1 MAFRNVPIDVNI
13 RNTKN
18 VEGDIIKVE
27 MPSAYD
33 EVLGYPEFGMFG
45 EFGDR
50 VYPNLQSNN
59 ITVGGSKNATGTVE
73 SQTKNTVTKTGDAEK
88 MNGDNVEPIKKEEV
102 ESKVLKITPGL
113 ALPLNNPLNRFASY
127 NYVYTIGCLTNDE
140 LNNPDSTY
148 RIKDPQNVLLKTG
161 GTSGV
166 KGMARTAY
174 EQNGIKLEYF
184 IDNLEIQTFIAPNPK
199 SRNTQATSFQFEVHE
214 PYSMGL
220 FLQTLQL
227 CSLKAGH
234 DNYLQAP
241 YVLIIEFKGWDSN
254 GDPVYPDSSLG
265 MRKVMPFKWTNAG
278 FSVEASGSVYSVK
291 GVPWNDVAF
300 SDQVQK
306 LPIDLQI
313 SGNTIEELC
322 QSGAKSAAT
331 VLNTHLLEQKE
342 KGDVVEP
349 DEYVILFPTEGSR
362 ASNKNSV
369 GSSSPADQN
378 SATISSTDPAEAW
391 YTITGERGNVPA
403 NFDEYLSTQLGYTVL
418 RSKVSEG
425 IKQRGTAKVNINK
438 IGNGTIAKGRFEY
451 GAAGAAPFGLAKFTY
466 NEEQGIFERGKI
478 KIIPGKNMEIKFP
491 QGMTIQKMLEELVI
505 MSDYGQSIGHNA
517 PTDENGFKDWFKI
530 EASVYNITNKAQEK
544 KSGRP
549 PRVYVYK
556 VVPYKVHSSKFAPP
570 TAPAKGVES
579 LEKQCVKEYNY
590 IYTGANKDVLA
601 FDININTAFYTSIA
615 KNTDNAGTNKV
626 ETSGTAEDVSDTNF
640 KQSDGNTN
648 ETDNGISG
656 ALPDIENKSDSA
668 GAVPETPEMAVA
680 RRFHNAII
688 DSGSDLVTADME
700 IWGDP
705 YYIADSGMGN
715 YNSEPLPGTINLNA
729 DGSINHQ
736 NGEVDVNVNFRT
748 PVDFGK
754 NGIMTFPE
762 ATIKVNAFSGVY
774 QVVKVTNVFQ
784 GGVFKQTLQ
793 MVRRRNQLTEVS
805 ASDSDTNAYQ
815 EGKKENKV
823 GNEVKADGSVDAVQ
837 DDTFDDVNDITD
849 EDLNT

>member
-1 MAFRNVPIDVNI
+1 M
-13 RNTKN
+13 
-18 VEGDIIKVE
+18 
-27 MPSAYD
+27 
-33 EVLGYPEFGMFG
+33 
-45 EFGDR
+45 
-50 VYPNLQSNN
+50 
-59 ITVGGSKNATGTVE
+59 
-73 SQTKNTVTKTGDAEK
+73 
-88 MNGDNVEPIKKEEV
+88 
-102 ESKVLKITPGL
+102 
-113 ALPLNNPLNRFASY
+113 
-127 NYVYTIGCLTNDE
+127 
-140 LNNPDSTY
+140 
-148 RIKDPQNVLLKTG
+148 
-161 GTSGV
+161 
-166 KGMARTAY
+166 
-174 EQNGIKLEYF
+174 
-184 IDNLEIQTFIAPNPK
+184 
-199 SRNTQATSFQFEVHE
+199 
-214 PYSMGL
+214 
-220 FLQTLQL
+220 
-227 CSLKAGH
+227 
-234 DNYLQAP
+234 
-241 YVLIIEFKGWDSN
+241 
-254 GDPVYPDSSLG
+254 
-265 MRKVMPFKWTNAG
+265 
-278 FSVEASGSVYSVK
+278 
-291 GVPWNDVAF
+291 
-300 SDQVQK
+300 
-306 LPIDLQI
+306 
-313 SGNTIEELC
+313 
-322 QSGAKSAAT
+322 
-331 VLNTHLLEQKE
+331 
-342 KGDVVEP
+342 
-349 DEYVILFPTEGSR
+349 
-362 ASNKNSV
+362 
-369 GSSSPADQN
+369 
-378 SATISSTDPAEAW
+378 
-391 YTITGERGNVPA
+391 
-403 NFDEYLSTQLGYTVL
+403 
-418 RSKVSEG
+418 
-425 IKQRGTAKVNINK
+425 
-438 IGNGTIAKGRFEY
+438 
-451 GAAGAAPFGLAKFTY
+451 
-466 NEEQGIFERGKI
+466 
-478 KIIPGKNMEIKFP
+478 
-491 QGMTIQKMLEELVI
+491 
-505 MSDYGQSIGHNA
+505 
-517 PTDENGFKDWFKI
+517 
-530 EASVYNITNKAQEK
+530 
-544 KSGRP
+544 
-549 PRVYVYK
+549 
-556 VVPYKVHSSKFAPP
+556 PYKVHSSKFAPP

-626 ETSGTAEDVSDTNF
+626 ETSGTAEDVSDPNF